1 MKIYKLNQAV
11 ANVGAKTP
19 AQPFQRNCDGISDRF
34 HEQSK
39 FRGKIFPLK
48 YTDGISN
55 GVQLQRGRD
64 RFCRNLKVNIFFFR
78 CKIAVNST

>member
-19 AQPFQRNCDGISDRF
+19 AQPFQRNCGGISDRF

-64 RFCRNLKVNIFFFR
+64 RILSKVKSQHFFLPL
-78 CKIAVNST
+78 